1 MSDENNDLIKMD
13 TNTDITDSNGE
24 PIQIKVPQPEY
35 ITETFDFHSN
45 NHPIF
50 TGDDK

>member
-24 PIQIKVPQPEY
+24 PIQIKVPQP
-35 ITETFDFHSN
+35 
-45 NHPIF
+45 
-50 TGDDK
+50 